1 MTGVKS
7 TLIKLSL
14 VVVSMY
20 GFSYALVPIYD
31 KFCEITGL
39 NCKTNQVAY
48 IGNDI
53 QKDNRFVTIKFISN
67 VANSAPLDF
76 EPSVT

>member
-1 MTGVKS
+1 MTGTKGTIV
-7 TLIKLSL
+7 KLSL
-14 VVVSMY
+14 VVVAMY

-39 NCKTNQVAY
+39 NGKTNEVAY

-53 QKDNRFVTIKFISN
+53 QKDNRFVTIKFIIN
-67 VANSAPLDF
+67 WKY
-76 EPSVT
+76 

>member
-14 VVVSMY
+14 VVVAMY

-39 NCKTNQVAY
+39 NGKTNQVAY
-48 IGNDI
+48 IGAEFATLDI
-53 QKDNRFVTIKFISN
+53 NLMVTNLLSF
-67 VANSAPLDF
+67 
-76 EPSVT
+76 